1 MESVSV
7 GAAEAISGSGGE
19 GDTPALHVAGPPG
32 GTAATGLATRSTDVV
47 AAFMITASF
56 PVMKIFEFVLSVSPD
71 NPNAR
76 DGTAA
81 K

>member
-1 MESVSV
+1 
-7 GAAEAISGSGGE
+7 
-19 GDTPALHVAGPPG
+19 
-32 GTAATGLATRSTDVV
+32 
-47 AAFMITASF
+47 MITASF

-76 DGTAA
+76 DGMAA